1 MSSMQNIDALL
12 QRAAA
17 AQDVPGVVA
26 MAATDQGVVYAGAFG
41 KRALGQEAPMTLD
54 TVVWI
59 ASMTKA
65 LTATA
70 AMQLIE
76 RGTIK
81 LEQPAGELVAELAS
95 PQVLEGFDANGQ
107 PRLRPA
113 RRPMT
118 VRHLLTHTS
127 GFTYDIWSAL
137 MGQYQTFASIPG
149 IITCQNAALTTPLV
163 CDPGERWE
171 YGISIDWLGKVV
183 EAVSGQRLD
192 RYVADNICQPLGMHD
207 TAFTLSPS
215 MRTRLAR
222 VHQRTDDG
230 SLQPTAMEVPQE
242 PDFYMGGGGL
252 YSTAQDYLTFTQM
265 LLYRGTFNGNRILRP
280 ESVALMS
287 QNHIGNLHVTAMQT
301 AAPAASNDVH
311 FWPGM
316 ACKWGLSFLINSER
330 TPQGRSAGSLA
341 WAGLANTFFWID
353 PTARVTGVYLTQ
365 ILPFFDPQAIQLFQD
380 YETAVYQAI

>member
-137 MGQYQTFASIPG
+137 MGQYQTYASIPG